1 MGRSL
6 FSARRVEPRGENPLL
21 DFSNLWTI
29 EYAIVLF
36 FFVLYRTWYLGYK
49 WALILAMLST
59 PAAFLIHPVCL
70 ALFMILATCHNIF
83 VEGFSI

>member
-21 DFSNLWTI
+21 DFSNFWTI
-29 EYAIVLF
+29 EYSILLF

-59 PAAFLIHPVCL
+59 PAVFLIHTVCL
-70 ALFMILATCHNIF
+70 TLFIVLATFHTAF